1 MVEKFKDNER
11 GVEAI
16 APMWTHL
23 DKDGQPCGILV
34 NRGWIP
40 WDLKDFRQ
48 DHLVNRSVIRGVL
61 YQGDEKTKYSKDNNP
76 TAGFYRAVY
85 PEELAVMCKLPNE
98 AEASK
103 IMLRAVD
110 FDEANP
116 TAMPDVPNKTTL
128 TTFGISSARHEAY
141 EHLWDWATYAGVLAN
156 TAVWL
161 YL

>member
-16 APMWTHL
+16 APMYTHL

-48 DHLVNRSVIRGVL
+48 DHIANNSVVRGVL
-61 YQGDEKTKYSKDNNP
+61 YQGDEKTKYSKVNNP
-76 TAGFYRAVY
+76 TKAFYRGVY
-85 PEELAVMCKLPNE
+85 PEELAVMCRLPNE
-98 AEASK
+98 SEASSL
-103 IMLRAVD
+103 MLRAVD

-128 TTFGISSARHEAY
+128 TSFGIPAARHEAY
-141 EHLWDWATYAGVLAN
+141 EGMWDTLTYAGVLAN